1 MNPEEKTYTLTQLHV
16 SIENWVRKTFS
27 IKQIWITCEIAK
39 VNEKNGHYY
48 LELVDS
54 QDGHRTAQA
63 KGVIWRTSFD
73 SIEKQLARFDLRTSD
88 VLKEGLE
95 IKCLVTVNFHKVY
108 GMSLVISQIDPAT
121 LLGDIEKQKAETRL
135 RLEKEGLYHLQ
146 KALYFGPINKR
157 IAIIGSPGTSGFED
171 FINELERNDIYTNFK
186 LKIFAVGVQSSE
198 AVDEITNAIKEANLY
213 DVDAIAIVRGGG
225 SKMDLHI
232 FNSYSICS
240 AVAASKI
247 PVVTGIGHE
256 SDDSLIDEVAHTRM
270 KTPTAA
276 AKLFY
281 MNIGVFS
288 SSLSNTSKHIQL
300 QIREL
305 LSQSSGELQF
315 YSGIL
320 YERVDEILQINESL
334 LNRQVGGIQYEFK
347 TYLTD
352 TKESLNESLRSLQ
365 YFVFSGIQIELSQ
378 LDAIKTLMGRTVET
392 LIKDVSSKELRQI
405 NELLFIRVQFVLNAS
420 QDYLAFCL
428 QKLGLVDPNELFKK
442 GYTISTIGGK
452 DINQIKEDLLK
463 KEMITHS
470 SGYDVRSTINE
481 IIRTNDKTR
490 N

>member
-1 MNPEEKTYTLTQLHV
+1 MNTEPKTFTLTQLHI

-27 IKQIWITCEIAK
+27 VKQVWITCEIAK
-39 VNEKNGHYY
+39 ANEKNGHYY

-54 QDGHRTAQA
+54 KDGVRTAQA
-63 KGVIWRTSFD
+63 KGMIWRTSFD
-73 SIEKQLARFDLRTSD
+73 SIQNQLASFDLNATD

-108 GMSLVISQIDPAT
+108 GMSLVISQIDPST

-146 KALYFGPINKR
+146 KELYFGPINKR
-157 IAIIGSPGTSGFED
+157 IALIGSPGTSGFQD

-186 LKIFAVGVQSSE
+186 LKIFAVGVQSSQ

-213 DVDAIAIVRGGG
+213 NVDAIAVVRGGG

-240 AVAASKI
+240 AAACSKI
-247 PVVTGIGHE
+247 PIVTGIGHE
-256 SDDSLIDEVAHTRM
+256 TDSCLIDEVSHTTM

-288 SSLSNTSKHIQL
+288 SELSNTSKHIQL

-320 YERVDEILQINESL
+320 YERVDEIIQINDAH
-334 LNRQVGGIQYEFK
+334 LNRQVAAIQYDFK
-347 TYLTD
+347 TYLSD
-352 TKESLNESLRSLQ
+352 TKETLNESLRSLQ
-365 YFVFSGIQIELSQ
+365 YFVFSGIQMELSQ
-378 LDAIKTLMGRTVET
+378 LDSMKTFIGRNVEI
-392 LIKDVSSKELRQI
+392 LIKDVSSKELQQI
-405 NELLFIRVQFVLNAS
+405 NDLLFIRVQFVLDAS

-452 DINQIKEDLLK
+452 DINQIKEDLLQ

-470 SGYDVRSTINE
+470 SGYDVRSTIKE
-481 IIRTNDKTR
+481 IIKTK
-490 N
+490 